1 MEIKLKIVE
10 KEPCPPDEKI
20 KVTMETVD
28 IGGRYAGKRKMKP
41 ITMRIAELRK
51 NLDRV
56 VAESE
61 LPPFLVEILL
71 GEYLSGVSMVARREY
86 EADRAE
92 WKQVKKMADISN
104 EIKNF
109 REAVY
114 GEEVREHDLS
124 GGKAE

>member
-1 MEIKLKIVE
+1 M
-10 KEPCPPDEKI
+10 DEK
-20 KVTMETVD
+20 M
-28 IGGRYAGKRKMKP
+28 KMKP
-41 ITMRIAELRK
+41 VTMRIAELRK

-92 WKQVKKMADISN
+92 W
-104 EIKNF
+104 
-109 REAVY
+109 EA
-114 GEEVREHDLS
+114 GEKD
-124 GGKAE
+124 GGHK